1 MLESGEMKKME
12 NALMAL
18 SNELATA
25 VERAGRA
32 VVTVNAQP
40 RMASSGV
47 HWRQGV
53 IVTAEH
59 TVKRD
64 EEITIGLPDGSSVP
78 ATLAGRDPGTDIAV
92 LKAENLV
99 NPTADFGSE
108 QVQTGNLALAVGRAT
123 ESGVNATMGVIS
135 AVSGSWRTWRGG
147 RIDQYIR
154 LDVTLYPGSS
164 GGAVVNTQGEVLGIA
179 TSGLS
184 RIAGLAVPVSTVN
197 RVIDEL
203 LTKGHISR
211 GYLGLGLQP
220 VTIPDGL
227 AKQLKLLNA
236 AGVIVLSV
244 EPGGPSERAGLLI
257 GDILVGLDGKPIK
270 DTDDVQSV
278 LEPGFVG
285 KPVAAVLVRGGALTE
300 KSITV
305 GERPRR
311 AD

>member
-1 MLESGEMKKME
+1 ME
-12 NALMAL
+12 NALVAI
-18 SNELATA
+18 SNELAAA
-25 VERAGRA
+25 VERAGRS
-32 VVTVNAQP
+32 VVTVHARP
-40 RMASSGV
+40 RLASSGV
-47 HWRQGV
+47 HWRPGV

-59 TVKRD
+59 SVKHD
-64 EEITIGLPDGSSVP
+64 EEITIGMPDGSSVA

-92 LKAENLV
+92 LKAENLP
-99 NPTADFGSE
+99 NPVVDFSVA
-108 QVQTGNLALAVGRAT
+108 QVQTGNLILAVGRAP

-147 RIDQYIR
+147 MMDQYIR

-164 GGAVVNTQGEVLGIA
+164 GGVVINTLGEALGIS

-184 RIAGLAVPVSTVN
+184 RVAGLAVPVSTVN
-197 RVIDEL
+197 RVVDEL
-203 LTKGHISR
+203 LAKGHISR

-220 VTIPDGL
+220 IALPGDL
-227 AKQLKLLNA
+227 SKKLKLPNS

-244 EPGGPSERAGLLI
+244 EPDPAERAGLLI
-257 GDILVGLDGKPIK
+257 GDILVSLNGRPVK

-285 KPVAAVLVRGGALTE
+285 KPVAATMVRGGALAE
-300 KSITV
+300 ASITV

-311 AD
+311 AE